1 MVFCCR
7 YIAELALTSKCSA
20 ASRRD
25 PPASTNSITRILK
38 SPGYGPRIGQTPPN
52 QCARLAPPANFGN
65 PDSLR
70 LERAVATALF
80 RNFSRQ
86 DGLPGHFRLSRM
98 ANVRLQTRPCA
109 ITRNNRKQI
118 LWPRLEHH
126 VEGTLGGSPNVTEAA
141 LLQHLGRL
149 RLPGLRAGAQR
160 CRARRAH
167 DCRSALKVF
176 FTA

>member
-52 QCARLAPPANFGN
+52 QCARLAPPAHFGN

-70 LERAVATALF
+70 LERAASPSHLCSLSLPLLLATTAADSKKMLPMRVQCIGVLTKEENEFSLF
-80 RNFSRQ
+80 PSRVTT
-86 DGLPGHFRLSRM
+86 RAMVLS
-98 ANVRLQTRPCA
+98 T
-109 ITRNNRKQI
+109 T
-118 LWPRLEHH
+118 
-126 VEGTLGGSPNVTEAA
+126 S
-141 LLQHLGRL
+141 
-149 RLPGLRAGAQR
+149 
-160 CRARRAH
+160 
-167 DCRSALKVF
+167 
-176 FTA
+176 

>member
-70 LERAVATALF
+70 LERAVGRPAQRYDELVPPTI
-80 RNFSRQ
+80 FSSRGRHTGRTSDVLILRPAQ
-86 DGLPGHFRLSRM
+86 SVRRRLLGSRDDLTTHRCLSR
-98 ANVRLQTRPCA
+98 
-109 ITRNNRKQI
+109 
-118 LWPRLEHH
+118 
-126 VEGTLGGSPNVTEAA
+126 S
-141 LLQHLGRL
+141 
-149 RLPGLRAGAQR
+149 
-160 CRARRAH
+160 
-167 DCRSALKVF
+167 
-176 FTA
+176 

>member
-52 QCARLAPPANFGN
+52 QCARLAPPAHFGN

-70 LERAVATALF
+70 LERAVTQK
-80 RNFSRQ
+80 RQ
-86 DGLPGHFRLSRM
+86 LPLKQHCPVPLHRRCIRQQKTSLLETILCLRPGYVRARLSYPDSQY
-98 ANVRLQTRPCA
+98 QTARPSKSSA
-109 ITRNNRKQI
+109 FYI
-118 LWPRLEHH
+118 LRFE
-126 VEGTLGGSPNVTEAA
+126 
-141 LLQHLGRL
+141 R
-149 RLPGLRAGAQR
+149 
-160 CRARRAH
+160 
-167 DCRSALKVF
+167 
-176 FTA
+176 

>member
-52 QCARLAPPANFGN
+52 QCARLAPPAHFGN

-70 LERAVATALF
+70 LERAVITHLRKERA
-80 RNFSRQ
+80 S
-86 DGLPGHFRLSRM
+86 GLAQAKKDWF
-98 ANVRLQTRPCA
+98 VRT
-109 ITRNNRKQI
+109 
-118 LWPRLEHH
+118 H
-126 VEGTLGGSPNVTEAA
+126 
-141 LLQHLGRL
+141 GRL
-149 RLPGLRAGAQR
+149 LCERCGMDPIKMYGGLHGAA
-160 CRARRAH
+160 CI
-167 DCRSALKVF
+167 
-176 FTA
+176 